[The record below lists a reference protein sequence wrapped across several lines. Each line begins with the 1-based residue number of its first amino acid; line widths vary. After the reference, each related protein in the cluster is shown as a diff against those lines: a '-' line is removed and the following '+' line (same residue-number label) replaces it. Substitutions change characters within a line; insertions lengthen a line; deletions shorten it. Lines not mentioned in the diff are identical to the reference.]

1 MDVLSEVDTLAFM
14 RRVGRLYRH
23 LHVALQPQLERTLAL
38 HPKEVQ
44 LLSAVAAGHDSPG
57 AISARLGN
65 PPPSTSRLID
75 RLVDAGLL
83 ERHGHPDDLRRFRL
97 VLTERGA
104 GILEEARA
112 LARTRLNELLGG
124 VPADELA
131 EADRVLA
138 RLETRLGSEND

>member
-1 MDVLSEVDTLAFM
+1 MDVLSDIDSLAFM

-23 LHVALQPQLERTLAL
+23 LHVALQPRLEQTLGL

-44 LLSAVAAGHDSPG
+44 ALSAVALGQDSPS
-57 AISARLGN
+57 AISARLGS

-75 RLVDAGLL
+75 RLVEANLL

-104 GILEEARA
+104 HTLEEARA

-124 VPADELA
+124 VPTEELA
-131 EADRVLA
+131 DADRALA
-138 RLETRLGSEND
+138 RLETRLGWEND